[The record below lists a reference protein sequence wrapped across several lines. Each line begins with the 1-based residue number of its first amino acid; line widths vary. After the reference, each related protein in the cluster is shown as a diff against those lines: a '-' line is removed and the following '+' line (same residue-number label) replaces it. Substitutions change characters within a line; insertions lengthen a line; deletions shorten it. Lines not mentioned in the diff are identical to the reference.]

1 VLKGWR
7 TIVSNGVAMG
17 VAWLNSAFPIVQLDT
32 QTEAAMVI
40 SLMAIMNMILRA
52 ITSTPI
58 GEAPTE

>member
-1 VLKGWR
+1 MLKGWR